1 MERKEAM
8 NEDTKQMG
16 IGMAALVAVVVAF
29 ALMVVLCD
37 KQRTQLG
44 TDCIRAGRPAVEC
57 KVLMDTS
64 R

>member
-1 MERKEAM
+1 MSD
-8 NEDTKQMG
+8 DTKQLG
-16 IGMAALVAVVVAF
+16 IEMTALVLVIGFVCLMAVR
-29 ALMVVLCD
+29 CD

-57 KVLMDTS
+57 KVLMQDS